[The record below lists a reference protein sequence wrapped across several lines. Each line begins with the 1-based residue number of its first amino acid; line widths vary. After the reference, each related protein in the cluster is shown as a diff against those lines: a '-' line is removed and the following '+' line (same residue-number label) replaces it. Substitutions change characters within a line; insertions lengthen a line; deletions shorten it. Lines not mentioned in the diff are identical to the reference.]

1 MTDFRQDVET
11 PLVRP
16 TPSQLA
22 AVSLARQAPKML
34 SNRVTTPRGA
44 AGPLPL
50 GFGAH
55 HEQLVVEQLPLVYH
69 YVCVPFID

>member
-1 MTDFRQDVET
+1 
-11 PLVRP
+11 
-16 TPSQLA
+16 
-22 AVSLARQAPKML
+22 ML

-55 HEQLVVEQLPLVYH
+55 HEQLIVEQLPLVYH
-69 YVCVPFID
+69 YVCVPQLAEFVFKRQGFLLH

>member
-1 MTDFRQDVET
+1 
-11 PLVRP
+11 
-16 TPSQLA
+16 
-22 AVSLARQAPKML
+22 ML

-55 HEQLVVEQLPLVYH
+55 HEQLIVEQLPLVYH
-69 YVCVPFID
+69 YVCVAFID